1 LYPSTVEAIRR
12 ERAAGNGD
20 LAGLGVSLADAYSTV
35 SRFGSTFSKYAS
47 WYRAPAPGLSVR
59 ERVEALV
66 ENSPMSMVHRPDLW
80 NPAEKSVRRRIAA
93 AWSARSSRE
102 EKYLGDEE
110 ERGGTVVVHYI
121 KRQEWFV
128 ETMVALL
135 GGSDEQDEAKEAE
148 RSGAQARTRVQ
159 GGEAT
164 GGAGGVGLSKGT
176 VDL

>member
-1 LYPSTVEAIRR
+1 
-12 ERAAGNGD
+12 
-20 LAGLGVSLADAYSTV
+20 
-35 SRFGSTFSKYAS
+35 
-47 WYRAPAPGLSVR
+47 
-59 ERVEALV
+59 
-66 ENSPMSMVHRPDLW
+66 MSMVHRPDLW
-80 NPAEKSVRRRIAA
+80 NPAEMSVRRRIAS
-93 AWSARSSRE
+93 AWAARSSRD

-148 RSGAQARTRVQ
+148 RLAAARTNVHA
-159 GGEAT
+159 GGAT
-164 GGAGGVGLSKGT
+164 GGVGGAGGVGLSKGT